1 VTANVIG
8 GGPTNS
14 AAFELRTS
22 GSKIGSDAPTLY
34 RDTFDE
40 QVLPWATNYSH
51 ADLDTNAW
59 WDLDGNTLRLRAK
72 GLADEYI
79 NWRAFGFVQTVTNAL
94 ASDYTPPDPGEVGL
108 AELLTDL
115 IAYWRFD
122 ETTGAR
128 LDETTNS
135 HDLFVSALM
144 SYTNGVSTNAVM
156 LSGSG
161 SDYLYANDH
170 DNLSIDSATFTGW
183 IWMDSTNTPAMI
195 FSKDA
200 VTSGTRE
207 YSVLWSSS
215 YNELRFTIATNL
227 TTAVT
232 IGSGTPLAP
241 DAWHFFAATAN
252 TTNST
257 ISIRTGSDGT
267 LSSWATSSAL
277 PAWSSI
283 NTSESLR
290 FGIRNNKSI
299 PYPLDGRID
308 EVSFHHRVLTDN
320 EVNYLFTNA
329 VYYPWGN

>member
-1 VTANVIG
+1 
-8 GGPTNS
+8 
-14 AAFELRTS
+14 
-22 GSKIGSDAPTLY
+22 
-34 RDTFDE
+34 
-40 QVLPWATNYSH
+40 VLPWATNYSH

-108 AELLTDL
+108 SELLTDL

-122 ETTGAR
+122 ETTGSR
-128 LDETTNS
+128 LDETANS
-135 HDLFVSALM
+135 HDLAVYGTS
-144 SYTNGVSTNAVM
+144 SYNTGVSTNAVEFR
-156 LSGSG
+156 GETG
-161 SDYLYANDH
+161 YYLYAADH

-183 IWMDSTNTPAMI
+183 IWLDVTNTPALV

-200 VTSGTRE
+200 ITVGTRE
-207 YSVLWSSS
+207 YSLLWSST
-215 YNELRFTIATNL
+215 YNELRFTIATNS

-232 IGSGTPLAP
+232 IGAGTQLEPE
-241 DAWHFFAATAN
+241 AWHFFAATAN
-252 TTNST
+252 TTNGT
-257 ISIRTGSDGT
+257 IRVRTGSDGT
-267 LSSWATSSAL
+267 LSSWATSASL

-290 FGIRNNKSI
+290 FGIRNSTSV

-320 EVNYLFTNA
+320 EVNYLFTNS
-329 VYYPWGN
+329 VYYPWGT